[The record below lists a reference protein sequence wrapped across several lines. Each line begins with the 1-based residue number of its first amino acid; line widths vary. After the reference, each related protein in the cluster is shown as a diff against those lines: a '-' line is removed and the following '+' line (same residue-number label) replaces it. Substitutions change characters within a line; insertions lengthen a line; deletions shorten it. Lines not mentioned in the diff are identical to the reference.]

1 MAKLLSGSFLHQTAK
16 FLETC
21 WFIVLFSTV
30 LCTKINFYFFQH
42 SQTNFLNVMLFYYK
56 LIDMGGPKGGGVGP
70 PCPCPQFAPPEKNID
85 GDKVHFGN
93 QAHAKV

>member
-1 MAKLLSGSFLHQTAK
+1 
-16 FLETC
+16 
-21 WFIVLFSTV
+21 
-30 LCTKINFYFFQH
+30 
-42 SQTNFLNVMLFYYK
+42 MLFYYK